1 MYCKN
6 CGMVLDDYSPY
17 CSYCGTK
24 NDSCQAQPRAND
36 RSNIG
41 FAILGFF
48 IPLAGIILFLIYE
61 GKNPKRAKAAGKGAL
76 IGFIIQIVLAILLV
90 ILKVALTAS
99 FFGKLT
105 NLMESEIPTAGE
117 KLNGNSTEE
126 ILENCADVT
135 FGEFKISGDE
145 IFPETS
151 LEVTVKNKAEKQYTY
166 IITIE
171 AVDASGARIDTDM
184 IFADRLNSGQEIH
197 LTAFEFVDRE
207 KVEQFR
213 NATFLVLDITKY
225 DF

>member
-1 MYCKN
+1 M
-6 CGMVLDDYSPY
+6 
-17 CSYCGTK
+17 
-24 NDSCQAQPRAND
+24 
-36 RSNIG
+36 
-41 FAILGFF
+41 
-48 IPLAGIILFLIYE
+48 
-61 GKNPKRAKAAGKGAL
+61 
-76 IGFIIQIVLAILLV
+76 

-126 ILENCADVT
+126 ILANCADVT

-171 AVDASGARIDTDM
+171 AVDASGAKNRY
-184 IFADRLNSGQEIH
+184 R
-197 LTAFEFVDRE
+197 
-207 KVEQFR
+207 
-213 NATFLVLDITKY
+213 Y
-225 DF
+225 DFCGQIKPRARNPSDGI

>member
-1 MYCKN
+1 M
-6 CGMVLDDYSPY
+6 
-17 CSYCGTK
+17 
-24 NDSCQAQPRAND
+24 
-36 RSNIG
+36 
-41 FAILGFF
+41 
-48 IPLAGIILFLIYE
+48 
-61 GKNPKRAKAAGKGAL
+61 
-76 IGFIIQIVLAILLV
+76 

-184 IFADRLNSGQEIH
+184 IFADRLNPGQEIH